1 MSLSQ
6 LLHALCFFL
15 DIASYHNAPLLLYRL
30 VFLNE
35 FVFQCQTFRGI
46 LSYYCVVHFLPVF
59 ILNCVPLPYTVL
71 FSLVRSIH
79 LALTSEHNNQ
89 SDLIMLLVNCDS
101 LFIIIKWLY
110 DCIINRVSPHPA
122 VTNSMY
128 QFTFI
133 KTVIYLSVGANN
145 VHIQGALAT
154 SGANNIDIQ
163 GALVTS
169 GANNVH
175 IQGALVISGANKV
188 HI

>member
-1 MSLSQ
+1 MWAPFLHRLNQSSFLVFMEWRVHWELNVVCPWMSLSQ

-71 FSLVRSIH
+71 FSLIRSIH

-89 SDLIMLLVNCDS
+89 SDLITSQLWF
-101 LFIIIKWLY
+101 FIHHHQVALWLHY
-110 DCIINRVSPHPA
+110 
-122 VTNSMY
+122 
-128 QFTFI
+128 
-133 KTVIYLSVGANN
+133 
-145 VHIQGALAT
+145 
-154 SGANNIDIQ
+154 
-163 GALVTS
+163 
-169 GANNVH
+169 
-175 IQGALVISGANKV
+175 
-188 HI
+188 